1 MNITTQQLRYFAEV
15 AKCLNFTRAAANL
28 YVAQPTLSQQ
38 IAGLE
43 AQIGTPLFI
52 RNSCTVSLTPAGEI
66 LNNCYPDMVAYGKK
80 IHRHML
86 NTAAGF
92 SVSLRI
98 GFLDVFMNVIP
109 DIMKEFRKIYPD
121 IAITPILGTR
131 NELARGMKNH
141 SFDVVFTV
149 VQDFAVEDLAFCG
162 SKLMERNPL
171 CFVLP
176 GDHPATSDYSF
187 TENLPLITFDAYTD
201 SYYCAYILSRLKKL
215 GIHVSNIIST
225 NSLGNLRA
233 YIESGAGFSVLSKA
247 QNSFFSE
254 NTQYIP
260 IPDESLEFG
269 FLWEACNPNPAMP
282 LFLDFMEQYLHPG
295 SQQG

>member
-1 MNITTQQLRYFAEV
+1 LNITTQQLRYFAEV

-38 IAGLE
+38 IAELE
-43 AQIGTPLFI
+43 AQLGTPLFI
-52 RNSCTVSLTPAGEI
+52 RNSRTVSLTPAGEI

-92 SVSLRI
+92 SGSLSI
-98 GFLDVFMNVIP
+98 GFLDMFMDVIP
-109 DIMKEFRKIYPD
+109 DIMKEFRKVYPD

-149 VQDFAVEDLAFCG
+149 VQDFAVEDLTFCS
-162 SKLMERNPL
+162 SKITECNPM
-171 CFVLP
+171 CIVFP
-176 GDHPATSDYSF
+176 GDYSASADYSF
-187 TENLPLITFDAYTD
+187 AESLPLIMLDEFTD
-201 SYYCAYILSRLKKL
+201 SYLYSYALSCLKKL
-215 GIHVSNIIST
+215 EIRVENVIFT
-225 NSLGNLRA
+225 NHSGSIRT
-233 YIESGAGFSVLSKA
+233 YVESGAGYTVLAKTQSA
-247 QNSFFSE
+247 MFSE
-254 NTQYIP
+254 STQCIP
-260 IPDESLEFG
+260 IPGESLEFG
-269 FLWEACNPNPAMP
+269 FLWEASNPNPAMP